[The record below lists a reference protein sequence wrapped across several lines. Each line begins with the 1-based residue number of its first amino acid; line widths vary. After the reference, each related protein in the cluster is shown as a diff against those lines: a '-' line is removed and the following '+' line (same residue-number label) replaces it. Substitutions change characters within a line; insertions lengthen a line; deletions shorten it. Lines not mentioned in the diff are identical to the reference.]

1 SFQDI
6 SLSLNNALC
15 QNTTIF
21 SVDNATLDL
30 YCDNNVS
37 MTTLKLEG
45 NSVGNICTLFV
56 SGGRNFALFQKT
68 SQSSLFDSNAYE
80 SKYAVDGKILPTCY
94 RGFCSHT
101 NTDDT
106 TPYWIVKFGQEYNIK
121 KCILYNRLDD
131 KEFRL
136 KGFLLEMLDNKSV
149 SQYSYRNVS
158 EPTKLVYTVLNL
170 KGDAIA
176 GVKISQDKFFGGDKV
191 PFVCLNEFEA
201 YGDCLPG
208 FWGLDCKKLCPEPCK
223 SSCHVELGTCN
234 TICNGYSDPPLC
246 SIECISTKWGANCKN
261 SCNASCYNSLCDK
274 FTGLCLFGC
283 MGYQD
288 FPDCSQPCMK
298 SFYGLNCTN
307 NCSVNC
313 VDNTC
318 DSISGNCLACKPGFT
333 GDNCTKAC
341 DDFMFGKKCLE
352 RCSSMCTD
360 KKCNSTTG
368 KCFSCMPGFLGAFC
382 NQSCG
387 PSLYGQDCQHNCSNL
402 CVDSL
407 CNSTD
412 GSCFNCIEGKF
423 GQFCSEVKANET
435 PLGAIIGPIIGGVA
449 LILIIV
455 VAIIL
460 LRRRK
465 RHEKPV
471 EQQAQI
477 SSGHDVARDSTPLA
491 KGTSFHFVDNNKQNS
506 IHKSSPPLPKAA
518 EAYQNLLPKADS
530 NTSIQVDK
538 LYSFMTTLSSD
549 FLINQFKTL
558 PENSNVTTEVGLQA
572 VNKNKNRFKNICP
585 YDHSRVHLK
594 INSENNEHDYINAS
608 YIKGFNNDVKFI
620 ASQGPSEHTVKDFI
634 RMLWEQNTE
643 KVVMLTNLIEDGK
656 VKCEK
661 YWPDDDTK
669 AYGDIKVKLISTQTY
684 AEYTI
689 RKLELCKKNQTSH
702 QVTQFHFTSWPD
714 KSVPTASWSLV
725 DFEQRVFT
733 VATSEPIVVHCSA
746 GVGRTGTFI
755 ALHNVMQQAEATGN
769 VDFFNTVNNLRK
781 DRMFMVQTAEQYEF
795 LHRAGLAAIVCM
807 GTTVT
812 AAAFMHRLKLLD
824 GKPLSKQTSL
834 NEEFKAICH
843 ACEVNQRKFEAS
855 EHQENIYQ
863 NQENAIIKSKQRF
876 ADITADDVYRPRLT
890 CYSTELSDYIN
901 AVILPSFSHKDQQIV
916 SQLPMPTTVLDF
928 WRLVTQYNIT
938 LIVAFEVDAMASD
951 KTFEKYLP
959 SKKDE
964 VCVCSPFEIK
974 SVYLQEQQLW
984 QEQKLVVSLDK
995 SRSYPTLKPMDKA
1008 SHSLVHMKCK
1018 FKDLK
1023 SSKLLSF
1030 ITETRQRTSPNG
1042 RVLYI
1047 CRNGATYSG
1056 LACVLSLLLD
1066 RIDHD
1071 ACITVPLV
1079 VGSIKSVRPEVI
1091 PTLEQYKI
1099 LHDIIEKYSQ
1109 TSNEYTN
1116 IKPEQNPNNGSAK
1129 KPDEEG
1135 NKIYANY

>member
-1 SFQDI
+1 MKRF
-6 SLSLNNALC
+6 
-15 QNTTIF
+15 
-21 SVDNATLDL
+21 
-30 YCDNNVS
+30 
-37 MTTLKLEG
+37 LEG
-45 NSVGNICTLFV
+45 GKNVYFYT
-56 SGGRNFALFQKT
+56 KK
-68 SQSSLFDSNAYE
+68 
-80 SKYAVDGKILPTCY
+80 SKKVKA
-94 RGFCSHT
+94 
-101 NTDDT
+101 DT
-106 TPYWIVKFGQEYNIK
+106 QG
-121 KCILYNRLDD
+121 
-131 KEFRL
+131 
-136 KGFLLEMLDNKSV
+136 
-149 SQYSYRNVS
+149 
-158 EPTKLVYTVLNL
+158 
-170 KGDAIA
+170 
-176 GVKISQDKFFGGDKV
+176 
-191 PFVCLNEFEA
+191 
-201 YGDCLPG
+201 
-208 FWGLDCKKLCPEPCK
+208 
-223 SSCHVELGTCN
+223 
-234 TICNGYSDPPLC
+234 
-246 SIECISTKWGANCKN
+246 
-261 SCNASCYNSLCDK
+261 
-274 FTGLCLFGC
+274 
-283 MGYQD
+283 
-288 FPDCSQPCMK
+288 
-298 SFYGLNCTN
+298 
-307 NCSVNC
+307 
-313 VDNTC
+313 
-318 DSISGNCLACKPGFT
+318 
-333 GDNCTKAC
+333 
-341 DDFMFGKKCLE
+341 
-352 RCSSMCTD
+352 
-360 KKCNSTTG
+360 
-368 KCFSCMPGFLGAFC
+368 
-382 NQSCG
+382 
-387 PSLYGQDCQHNCSNL
+387 
-402 CVDSL
+402 
-407 CNSTD
+407 
-412 GSCFNCIEGKF
+412 
-423 GQFCSEVKANET
+423 ANET
-435 PLGAIIGPIIGGVA
+435 PLGAIIGPIIGAAA

-455 VAIIL
+455 LAIIL
-460 LRRRK
+460 IRRRQ
-465 RHEKPV
+465 RHDKPIV
-471 EQQAQI
+471 EQAQI
-477 SSGHDVARDSTPLA
+477 SSGHDVARHSTPLA
-491 KGTSFHFVDNNKQNS
+491 KGTSFHYVDNNKQNS
-506 IHKSSPPLPKAA
+506 INKSSPPLPKVA
-518 EAYQNLLPKADS
+518 EAYQNLHPKADG
-530 NTSIQVDK
+530 NTSIPVDK

-594 INSENNEHDYINAS
+594 INSENNEQDYINAS

-620 ASQGPSEHTVKDFI
+620 ASQGPSEHTIKDFI

-689 RKLELCKKNQTSH
+689 RKLELCKKSQTTH

-733 VATSEPIVVHCSA
+733 VPTSEPIVVHCSA

-755 ALHNVMQQAEATGN
+755 ALHNVMQQAEATGK

-812 AAAFMHRLKLLD
+812 AAAFMQRLKLLD

-834 NEEFKAICH
+834 NDEFKAICH
-843 ACEVNQRKFEAS
+843 ACQVNQRKFEAS
-855 EHQENIYQ
+855 EHQDNIYQ
-863 NQENAIIKSKQRF
+863 NQENAIIRSKQRF

-995 SRSYPTLKPMDKA
+995 SRSYPTLKPMDKD

-1042 RVLYI
+1042 RILYI

-1091 PTLEQYKI
+1091 PTLEQYKL

-1109 TSNEYTN
+1109 ISNEYTN
-1116 IKPEQNPNNGSAK
+1116 LKAKQNPNNGSAA